1 MNNFTPLMVQGTTS
15 DAGKTVLVAG
25 LCRVLVN
32 KGIQVAP
39 FKPQN
44 MALNSAV
51 TEEGG
56 EIGRAQALQA
66 DAARVKPHVHMNPIL
81 LKPNTDIGAQVIV
94 QGKAIETM
102 DAWGF
107 QDYKKLAMPYVLES
121 FSYLTEHY
129 QCVVVEGAGS
139 PAEINLR
146 ENDIA
151 NMGFAEAADVPV
163 IIVADIDRGGVFAHL
178 YGTLALLSES
188 EQARVKGF
196 VINRFRGDISLLVPG
211 LEWLEEKTGKPVL
224 GVIPYLHGLNLEAED
239 AIKSEQQEKG
249 KFVVKVPVVTR
260 ISNHTDFDPL
270 RLHPEIDLQFVGKGH
285 SLSGADFIILPGSK
299 SVQADLTYLKSQGW
313 DKDIERHL
321 RYGGKVMGICGGYQ
335 MLGENLADPLGLE
348 GKASSVSG
356 LGYLPIVTELKKQKQ
371 LTLVEGTLNLP
382 EQALANVKGYEI
394 HAGVSTCINVEAE
407 VIDNN
412 FPISITNESV
422 VRHDGTL
429 NDENTIFGTYLHGI
443 FDEPAAFEAILSW
456 AGLQETKAVDMTAI
470 QEEAIDRIAES
481 IEESLDL
488 SQIWPNLFEKKA
500 AY

>member
-1 MNNFTPLMVQGTTS
+1 MHTFSPLMVQGTTS

-25 LCRVLVN
+25 LCRVLAN

-51 TEEGG
+51 TEDGG

-66 DAARVKPHVHMNPIL
+66 DAARVKAHVHMNPIL

-107 QDYKKLAMPYVLES
+107 HDYKKLAMPYVLES
-121 FSYLTEHY
+121 FSYLSNNY
-129 QCVVVEGAGS
+129 QCVMIEGAGS

-211 LEWLEEKTGKPVL
+211 LKWLEEKTGKPVL

-239 AIKSEQQEKG
+239 AIKSEQLEQG
-249 KFVVKVPVVTR
+249 KFVVKVPVLTR

-270 RLHPEIDLQFVGKGH
+270 RLHPEIDLQFVGKGD

-335 MLGENLADPLGLE
+335 MLGERLSDPLGLE
-348 GKASSVSG
+348 GEISSISG
-356 LGYLPIVTELKKQKQ
+356 LGYLPIATELKKQKQ
-371 LTLVEGTLNLP
+371 LTLVEGKLRFSNQLP
-382 EQALANVKGYEI
+382 VNVKGYEI
-394 HAGVSTCINVEAE
+394 HAGVSTHTKENAHALDDC
-407 VIDNN
+407 
-412 FPISITNESV
+412 FPISITNENT

-443 FDEPAAFEAILSW
+443 FDEPTAFETILSW
-456 AGLQETKAVDMTAI
+456 AGLEEVKAIDMNLI
-470 QEEAIDRIAES
+470 QEEAIERIAES

>member
-1 MNNFTPLMVQGTTS
+1 
-15 DAGKTVLVAG
+15 
-25 LCRVLVN
+25 
-32 KGIQVAP
+32 
-39 FKPQN
+39 
-44 MALNSAV
+44 
-51 TEEGG
+51 
-56 EIGRAQALQA
+56 
-66 DAARVKPHVHMNPIL
+66 
-81 LKPNTDIGAQVIV
+81 
-94 QGKAIETM
+94 
-102 DAWGF
+102 
-107 QDYKKLAMPYVLES
+107 
-121 FSYLTEHY
+121 
-129 QCVVVEGAGS
+129 
-139 PAEINLR
+139 
-146 ENDIA
+146 
-151 NMGFAEAADVPV
+151 
-163 IIVADIDRGGVFAHL
+163 
-178 YGTLALLSES
+178 
-188 EQARVKGF
+188 
-196 VINRFRGDISLLVPG
+196 
-211 LEWLEEKTGKPVL
+211 
-224 GVIPYLHGLNLEAED
+224 
-239 AIKSEQQEKG
+239 
-249 KFVVKVPVVTR
+249 
-260 ISNHTDFDPL
+260 
-270 RLHPEIDLQFVGKGH
+270 
-285 SLSGADFIILPGSK
+285 
-299 SVQADLTYLKSQGW
+299 
-313 DKDIERHL
+313 
-321 RYGGKVMGICGGYQ
+321 